1 MSPQDANDPLMPSL
15 DLTETAA
22 ALERGRELVKQAQ
35 KVADDAGHR
44 AEEAQAVAE
53 ESDRAL
59 DRAQE
64 LIDKITPD

>member
-1 MSPQDANDPLMPSL
+1 MSPQDANDPLMPRSGL
-15 DLTETAA
+15 AETAA

-35 KVADDAGHR
+35 KVADNAGHQ